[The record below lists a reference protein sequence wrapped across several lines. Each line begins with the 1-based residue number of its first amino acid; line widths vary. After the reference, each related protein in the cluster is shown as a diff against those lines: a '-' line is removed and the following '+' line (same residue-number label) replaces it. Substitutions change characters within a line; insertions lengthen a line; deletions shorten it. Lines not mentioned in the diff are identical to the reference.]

1 MPLVVILQHIISIIL
16 LIMFFNKDSQ
26 PIFNIDYQMVKN
38 KLAFMITKTLF
49 IRCYSSKCGLSYD
62 S

>member
-1 MPLVVILQHIISIIL
+1 MPIVVILQHIISIIL

-26 PIFNIDYQMVKN
+26 PVFNIDYQMVKN

-49 IRCYSSKCGLSYD
+49 IRCYSSKCGLR
-62 S
+62 

>member
-16 LIMFFNKDSQ
+16 LIMFFNKDSL
-26 PIFNIDYQMVKN
+26 PVFNIDYQMVKN

>member
-26 PIFNIDYQMVKN
+26 PVFNIDYQMVKN

-49 IRCYSSKCGLSYD
+49 IRCYSSKCGLS
-62 S
+62 

>member
-16 LIMFFNKDSQ
+16 LIIILNKDSQ
-26 PIFNIDYQMVKN
+26 PVFNIDYQMVKN

-49 IRCYSSKCGLSYD
+49 IRCYSSKCGLS
-62 S
+62 

>member
-26 PIFNIDYQMVKN
+26 PVFNIDYHMVKN

-49 IRCYSSKCGLSYD
+49 IRCYSSKCGLS
-62 S
+62 

>member
-26 PIFNIDYQMVKN
+26 PVFNIDYQVVKN

-49 IRCYSSKCGLSYD
+49 IRCYSSKCGLS
-62 S
+62 

>member
-49 IRCYSSKCGLSYD
+49 IRCYSSKCGLS
-62 S
+62 

>member
-26 PIFNIDYQMVKN
+26 PVFNIDYQMVKN

-49 IRCYSSKCGLSYD
+49 IRCYSTKCGLS
-62 S
+62 

>member
-26 PIFNIDYQMVKN
+26 PVFNIDYQMVKN

>member
-16 LIMFFNKDSQ
+16 LIIILNKDSQ
-26 PIFNIDYQMVKN
+26 PVFNIDYEMVKN

-49 IRCYSSKCGLSYD
+49 IRCYSSKCGLS
-62 S
+62 

>member
-1 MPLVVILQHIISIIL
+1 MPLVVILQHIINIIL

-26 PIFNIDYQMVKN
+26 PVFNIDYQMIKN

-49 IRCYSSKCGLSYD
+49 IRCYSSKCGLS
-62 S
+62 

>member
-1 MPLVVILQHIISIIL
+1 MPLVAILQHIISIIL

-26 PIFNIDYQMVKN
+26 PVFNIDYQMVKN

-49 IRCYSSKCGLSYD
+49 IRCYSSKCGLS
-62 S
+62 